1 MKKFLFLSL
10 LLALAFSLQTC
21 NSVVCECASSS
32 GFSFNL
38 KDEISEV
45 DLVFESR
52 EIEFEQ
58 MEMLAVNEQ
67 TQDTVVVP
75 LRKER
80 YSEGDSLLYVDDEDF
95 LNHFVLRINKNK
107 SHTLL
112 MNLAEASSGCC
123 KGTLE
128 YGGMRFDGVLYLP
141 SRYDHFDIYLDE

>member
-1 MKKFLFLSL
+1 MKKL
-10 LLALAFSLQTC
+10 LLAFPALAFAFTLQTC
-21 NSVVCECASSS
+21 NSAVCECASSS

-38 KDEISEV
+38 KDEMSEV

-128 YGGMRFDGVLYLP
+128 YGGMRFDDVLYLP